1 MFTVPVTGVWRISF
15 TLRSVVLTGQY
26 NSVYMFHNDKRIVAT
41 QHDSTSE
48 TGKASFT
55 GGRELITRA
64 EQGDT
69 FHLGT
74 GRMDNEFWRIITC
87 FEFVSL

>member
-1 MFTVPVTGVWRISF
+1 M
-15 TLRSVVLTGQY
+15 LTGQY

-64 EQGDT
+64 ERDDT

-74 GRMDNEFWRIITC
+74 GDMNTTILQHNTTMNTMNTMNHIITC